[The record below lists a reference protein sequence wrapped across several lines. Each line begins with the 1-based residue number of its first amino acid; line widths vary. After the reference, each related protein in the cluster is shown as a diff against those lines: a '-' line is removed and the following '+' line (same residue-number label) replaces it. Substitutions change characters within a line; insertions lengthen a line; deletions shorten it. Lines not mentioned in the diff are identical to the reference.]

1 MLATIWYAFL
11 AALGSSSA
19 EGALL
24 RLKTKAAVWREW
36 NQCRGRYGWKPVIGD
51 MRNFLKTTFEMTDWG
66 SGFDASARLSKAQLD
81 ELFDVIGMKLIAN
94 GAVSFNTES
103 VD

>member
-36 NQCRGRYGWKPVIGD
+36 KQCRGRYGLKPIIGD
-51 MRNFLKTTFEMTDWG
+51 ISNFLETTFEMTDWG
-66 SGFDASARLSKAQLD
+66 SDFDANARLSKEQLD
-81 ELFDVIGMKLIAN
+81 ELFDVIGTRLIAS
-94 GAVSFNTES
+94 GAVTFNTKT